1 MREVSKKISYK
12 GKDYKLVFNLNV
24 MEVIQDEYKSLDEW
38 GALTDGK
45 AGEVNVKALLFGLTA
60 MLNEGIEISNEDN
73 NTNEPYLTHRQVGRM
88 LTEVGIEDMTS
99 KMNELVVDSTETED
113 TRKNV

>member
-24 MEVIQDEYKSLDEW
+24 MEIIQDEYKSLDEW

-45 AGEVNVKALLFGLTA
+45 SGEVNVKALIFGLTA

-73 NTNEPYLTHRQVGRM
+73 NTKEPLLTHRQVGRM
-88 LTEVGIEDMTS
+88 LSEVGIENITDDM
-99 KMNELVVDSTETED
+99 NNLVVDSTKTED
-113 TRKNV
+113 NRPNV

>member
-24 MEVIQDEYKSLDEW
+24 MEIIQDEYKSLDEW

-45 AGEVNVKALLFGLTA
+45 SGEVNVKALVFGLTA

-73 NTNEPYLTHRQVGRM
+73 NTKEPLLTHRQVGRM
-88 LTEVGIEDMTS
+88 LSEVGIENITDDM
-99 KMNELVVDSTETED
+99 NNLVVDSTKTED
-113 TRKNV
+113 NRPNV

>member
-24 MEVIQDEYKSLDEW
+24 MEIIQDEYKSLDEW

-45 AGEVNVKALLFGLTA
+45 SGEVNVKALIFGLTA

-73 NTNEPYLTHRQVGRM
+73 NTKEPLLSHRQVGRM
-88 LTEVGIEDMTS
+88 LSEVGIENITDDM
-99 KMNELVVDSTETED
+99 NNLVVDSTKTED
-113 TRKNV
+113 NRPNV

>member
-24 MEVIQDEYKSLDEW
+24 MEIIQDEYKSLDEW

-45 AGEVNVKALLFGLTA
+45 SGEVNVKALIFGLTA

-73 NTNEPYLTHRQVGRM
+73 NEKEPLLSHRQVGRM
-88 LTEVGIEDMTS
+88 LSEVGIENITDDM
-99 KMNELVVDSTETED
+99 NNLVVDSTKTED
-113 TRKNV
+113 NRPNV

>member
-24 MEVIQDEYKSLDEW
+24 MEIIQDEYKSLDEW

-45 AGEVNVKALLFGLTA
+45 SGEVNVKALIFGLTA

-73 NTNEPYLTHRQVGRM
+73 NTKEPLLTHRQVGRM
-88 LTEVGIEDMTS
+88 LSEVGVENITDDM
-99 KMNELVVDSTETED
+99 NNLVVDSTKTED
-113 TRKNV
+113 NRPNV

>member
-113 TRKNV
+113 TRKNA

>member
-1 MREVSKKISYK
+1 MREISKKISYK

-24 MEVIQDEYKSLDEW
+24 MEIIQDEYKSLDEW

-45 AGEVNVKALLFGLTA
+45 AGEVNVKALIFGLTA

-73 NTNEPYLTHRQVGRM
+73 NEKEPLLTHRQVGRM
-88 LTEVGIEDMTS
+88 LTEVGIETITDDM
-99 KMNELVVDSTETED
+99 NNLVVDSTQTED
-113 TRKNV
+113 TRKNA

>member
-60 MLNEGIEISNEDN
+60 MLNECIEISNEDN

>member
-24 MEVIQDEYKSLDEW
+24 MEIIQDEYKSLDEW

-45 AGEVNVKALLFGLTA
+45 SGEVNVKALIFGLTA

-73 NTNEPYLTHRQVGRM
+73 NEKEPLLTHRQVGRM
-88 LTEVGIEDMTS
+88 LSEVGIENITDDM
-99 KMNELVVDSTETED
+99 NNLVVDSTKTED
-113 TRKNV
+113 NRPNV

>member
-1 MREVSKKISYK
+1 MREVSKKISYR

-24 MEVIQDEYKSLDEW
+24 MEIIQDEYKSLDEW

-45 AGEVNVKALLFGLTA
+45 SGEVNVKALIFGLTA

-73 NTNEPYLTHRQVGRM
+73 NTKEPLLTHRQVGRM
-88 LTEVGIEDMTS
+88 LSEVGIENITDDM
-99 KMNELVVDSTETED
+99 NNLVVDSTKTED
-113 TRKNV
+113 NRPNV

>member
-24 MEVIQDEYKSLDEW
+24 MEIIQDEYKSLDEW

-45 AGEVNVKALLFGLTA
+45 AGEVNVKALIFGLTA

-73 NTNEPYLTHRQVGRM
+73 NEKAPLLSHRQVGRM
-88 LTEVGIEDMTS
+88 LSEVGIENITDDMNS
-99 KMNELVVDSTETED
+99 LVVDSTKTED
-113 TRKNV
+113 TRPNV